1 MKKKYLDGSLLTI
14 GASLWWGII
23 GVIYFKFVSFANP
36 IELVIHRT
44 LWTAFLL
51 VITTFL
57 FSKWRIFFNVLKSIK
72 KIILLFISGFLVMV
86 NWLTWLY
93 AISVDKLV
101 DASFGYYIFPI
112 FSVFFGI
119 VFKRKL

>member
-1 MKKKYLDGSLLTI
+1 MKKKYFEGSLLTL

-44 LWTAFLL
+44 IWTAVILI
-51 VITTFL
+51 ITTFYL
-57 FSKWRIFFNVLKSIK
+57 SKWIFFFRLFKNIK
-72 KIILLFISGFLVMV
+72 IVFFLFISGILVMA

-93 AISVDKLV
+93 AISIDKLV
-101 DASFGYYIFPI
+101 DASFGY
-112 FSVFFGI
+112 
-119 VFKRKL
+119 